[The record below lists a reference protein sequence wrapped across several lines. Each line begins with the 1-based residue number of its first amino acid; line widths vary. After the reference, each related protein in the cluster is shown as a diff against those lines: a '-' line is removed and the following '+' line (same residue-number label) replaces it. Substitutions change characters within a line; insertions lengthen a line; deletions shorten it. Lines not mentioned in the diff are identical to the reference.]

1 MTDYTANPI
10 ETADLSSNHP
20 VLTQL
25 KKRIEELE
33 MNITT
38 QSSFIAD
45 YKKSLEQQ
53 FDRTHKQQLEC
64 QSVLEILLENQDIT
78 IDDAQLIADCFDYVS
93 LSKTVQI
100 EFNITATATVQ
111 IPFGADP
118 DDVAS
123 SVFVQSVD
131 FYTDYA
137 DTEILDHDFFT
148 DDYNVVS

>member
-1 MTDYTANPI
+1 MTDYIVNPI

-33 MNITT
+33 MKITT

-53 FDRTHKQQLEC
+53 HERTHKQQAEC
-64 QSVLEILLENQDIT
+64 QSVLETLLENQDIT

-93 LSKTVQI
+93 LEKTIQI

-111 IPFGADP
+111 IPLGADP
-118 DDVAS
+118 DSVAS
-123 SVFVQSVD
+123 SVYVSKFD
-131 FYTDYA
+131 FYTDYN
-137 DTEILDHDFFT
+137 DVEILDYDFTT

>member
-1 MTDYTANPI
+1 MTDYIANPI

-45 YKKSLEQQ
+45 YRKSLEQQ
-53 FDRTHKQQLEC
+53 FDRTRKQQAEC
-64 QSVLEILLENQDIT
+64 QSVLETLLENQDISLE
-78 IDDAQLIADCFDYVS
+78 DAELIADCFDYVS
-93 LSKTVQI
+93 LTKTVQI

-111 IPFGADP
+111 VPLGTDP
-118 DDVAS
+118 DEVAGSVYVS
-123 SVFVQSVD
+123 SFD
-131 FYTDYA
+131 FYTDYNGA
-137 DTEILDHDFFT
+137 EMLDYDFTT